1 MSEEEFLVG
10 CWEEHRIFSF
20 LLLSLISQ
28 SARHQFTDLI
38 TPVQLL
44 WENVRVLSVPC
55 HEKQLLNVR
64 NYLLFSLAVYRLLSK
79 NGMVSYWNVVFQHS
93 LLFSLTVFWDDF
105 PATHSEL
112 WQRDFVRVCWRSE
125 LQVQLFSDR
134 RVSPYKCPYL
144 MFLTCFCS
152 EKSLELLE
160 PVLDF
165 MTNMTYLH
173 WTSC

>member
-1 MSEEEFLVG
+1 MLAGSCLLLPSTVCKLQGSSSHRELTRMSEEEFLVG

-64 NYLLFSLAVYRLLSK
+64 NYLLFSLAVYRLLRKMEWFPTEIWFFSIPSCFHWQFSE
-79 NGMVSYWNVVFQHS
+79 MTFQQHILSYGREILSGCVEGQS
-93 LLFSLTVFWDDF
+93 CRYS
-105 PATHSEL
+105 
-112 WQRDFVRVCWRSE
+112 
-125 LQVQLFSDR
+125 
-134 RVSPYKCPYL
+134 Y
-144 MFLTCFCS
+144 FLTG
-152 EKSLELLE
+152 E
-160 PVLDF
+160 
-165 MTNMTYLH
+165 
-173 WTSC
+173 